1 MIATGWTAASGSL
14 KQNDTSGKI
23 FIHRV
28 VRFATYRSGIFQE
41 FRLVGG
47 LGQWRQTAV
56 RDTSAVSN
64 SGGGQRSAIAAADSG
79 PLNRHKGMQK
89 EG

>member
-28 VRFATYRSGIFQE
+28 VRFATYRSGIFQK

-56 RDTSAVSN
+56 RDSGGLQWSAIAAADSN
-64 SGGGQRSAIAAADSG
+64 SGGGQR
-79 PLNRHKGMQK
+79 
-89 EG
+89 

>member
-1 MIATGWTAASGSL
+1 MTHEARFLFTGLFGLQHTD
-14 KQNDTSGKI
+14 QE
-23 FIHRV
+23 
-28 VRFATYRSGIFQE
+28 IFQE

-56 RDTSAVSN
+56 RD
-64 SGGGQRSAIAAADSG
+64 SGGGQRSAIAAVDSG